1 MTTPQQLIA
10 EVRNKVYIA
19 APEDC
24 WGGFIEACAN
34 LQPETKAMLREAPTD
49 LRLLT
54 DALEVALEA
63 LDENKVTL
71 TRMECKCEWG
81 KFAAKPKY
89 VCESCT
95 SIEKNAEAQTKI
107 TELIAKRGEA

>member
-10 EVRNKVYIA
+10 EVRDKVYIA

-49 LRLLT
+49 LALLT

-63 LDENKVTL
+63 L
-71 TRMECKCEWG
+71 
-81 KFAAKPKY
+81 AKSQKAIASGYSPQQDAGQQVY
-89 VCESCT
+89 NEARS
-95 SIEKNAEAQTKI
+95 SIIEAQTKI
-107 TELIAKRGEA
+107 TELIAKRGK